1 METMHDFAIVAYLI
15 VATIVFVVV
24 MTYIR
29 GNWYARL
36 AQSALMAVLWMGVL
50 VIAIMLM
57 VEDLS
62 KDLYR
67 RFRHG
72 SKD

>member
-1 METMHDFAIVAYLI
+1 METMHDFMIVGYLI
-15 VATIVFVVV
+15 VAAIIFFVVLS
-24 MTYIR
+24 YIR

-36 AQSALMAVLWMGVL
+36 AQSALMAVFWMGVL